1 MLETNEAYM
10 SQETLDGILSK
21 TFTYT
26 PTQKELEI
34 KVLYDTYYIF
44 LVRSLLTTI
53 KMASSGQKMNKKYG
67 YEKSISF
74 KMSFI
79 ADARELVN
87 EINSIKG
94 RPVKKNPNL
103 CDLNLGDY
111 NWEIAF
117 FQYKLKSLKEEGG
130 CEDFMKSFFK
140 EFVELYKSLPKPII
154 INQKSQKNGD
164 DCI

>member
-1 MLETNEAYM
+1 MLETNEEYM
-10 SQETLDGILSK
+10 SQKELDGILSK
-21 TFTYT
+21 TFEYN
-26 PTQKELEI
+26 PSQKELDT
-34 KVLYDTYYIF
+34 KVLYDTYYIY
-44 LVRSLLTTI
+44 LVGSLLTTI
-53 KMASSGQKMNKKYG
+53 SMASAGLKTDKKYG
-67 YEKSISF
+67 HEKSTSF

-103 CDLNLGDY
+103 RDLNLGDY

-117 FQYKLKSLKEEGG
+117 FQYKLKSLKEESG
-130 CEDFMKSFFK
+130 CADFMKPFFK

-154 INQKSQKNGD
+154 LSS
-164 DCI
+164 C